1 MEEKKGDEVLIT
13 HYTVSSNNAHAY
25 SMTHCLQDA
34 QGGTEEAAV
43 EEETGDAAVE
53 EEKVEEKKGGVDEG
67 EEGDED
73 IDQGADEGEEGESDE
88 DSN

>member
-1 MEEKKGDEVLIT
+1 
-13 HYTVSSNNAHAY
+13 
-25 SMTHCLQDA
+25 MTHCLQDA

-43 EEETGDAAVE
+43 EEEKGESDAAVE

-73 IDQGADEGEEGESDE
+73 
-88 DSN
+88 SN